1 VGPVGLRCRLPAQ
14 THATDFGTRRA
25 QARLSGDEDGEEF
38 PSAESARAHA
48 VRIANELAQAG
59 EYGGV
64 AIKVLDE
71 QRNEVA
77 YVPKGK
83 RSD

>member
-1 VGPVGLRCRLPAQ
+1 MEPPSPA
-14 THATDFGTRRA
+14 DPGR
-25 QARLSGDEDGEEF
+25 EEKTLNAGW
-38 PSAESARAHA
+38 PPTPSARAHA